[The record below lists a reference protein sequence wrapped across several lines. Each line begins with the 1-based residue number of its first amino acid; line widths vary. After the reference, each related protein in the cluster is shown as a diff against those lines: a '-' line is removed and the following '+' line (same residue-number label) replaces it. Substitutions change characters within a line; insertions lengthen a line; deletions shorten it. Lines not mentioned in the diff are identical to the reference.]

1 MYLFVVQ
8 YIMPRPKLNRDAL
21 EAALLELRVDE
32 EKLKIELNKKRALI
46 YVAGRALKRKGVQ
59 PIEK

>member
-46 YVAGRALKRKGVQ
+46 YVAVRALKRKGVQ
-59 PIEK
+59 VIEK

>member
-1 MYLFVVQ
+1 
-8 YIMPRPKLNRDAL
+8 MPRPKLNRDAL

-46 YVAGRALKRKGVQ
+46 YVAVRALKRKGVQ

>member
-46 YVAGRALKRKGVQ
+46 YVAVRALKKIRYFNCCL
-59 PIEK
+59 